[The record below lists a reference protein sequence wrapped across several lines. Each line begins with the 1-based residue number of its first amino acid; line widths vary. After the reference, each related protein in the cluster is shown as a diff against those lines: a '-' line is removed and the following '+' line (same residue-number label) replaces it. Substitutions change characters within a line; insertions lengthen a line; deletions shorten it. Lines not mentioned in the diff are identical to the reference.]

1 MDQEK
6 LHTKSAMEEEEH
18 EERDEEKIDKF
29 FAIIRRLRDDR
40 RGSVSSLRQLEVQR
54 ATSKKGKKIH
64 GYVPPP
70 PPCFELGSSKSP
82 PCATEQESSSD
93 REFVGEEEKGI
104 NLDLTL

>member
-1 MDQEK
+1 
-6 LHTKSAMEEEEH
+6 MEEEEH

-29 FAIIRRLRDDR
+29 FAIIRRLRDAR
-40 RGSVSSLRQLEVQR
+40 RGSVSSSLRQLEVQR

-64 GYVPPP
+64 VP
-70 PPCFELGSSKSP
+70 PPCFELGSSKLP